1 MKKRLATAL
10 AALGFLVAATGCGD
24 STTGAQG
31 IYMLLDTSG
40 TYSVELKKAQQ
51 IISAIL
57 TKLGP
62 GDSFAVARIDKGSF
76 SEKDI
81 VARVTLDDRPSVAN
95 RQKRA
100 FLQQVRRFVRELK
113 PAAYTD
119 ITGGVL
125 QATEYLDEKRASRKV
140 IVIYSDLQ
148 EELAKGYVRKNLRF
162 RLDGYRV
169 VALNVTK
176 LRTDN
181 VDPRLYMTR
190 LKQWAR
196 KVEDG
201 GGDWKVINN
210 LENLAELLPN

>member
-1 MKKRLATAL
+1 MRKRLATTL
-10 AALGFLVAATGCGD
+10 AALGFLATASACGD

-40 TYSVELKKAQQ
+40 TYSVELQKAQQ
-51 IISAIL
+51 VISAIL

-62 GDSFAVARIDKGSF
+62 GDSFAVARIDTGSF

-100 FLQQVRRFVRELK
+100 FLLQVRRFVRELK

-140 IVIYSDLQ
+140 IVIYSDLK
-148 EELAKGYVRKNLRF
+148 EDLAKGYLRKNLRF
-162 RLDGYRV
+162 KLDGYRV

-181 VDPRLYMTR
+181 FDPRLYMGR
-190 LKQWAR
+190 LKLWQGR
-196 KVEDG
+196 VRQG
-201 GGDWKVINN
+201 GGEWKVINN
-210 LENLAELLPN
+210 LENLAELMPE